1 MSELYTQ
8 VREFFDVYERALAGG
23 DAATISALY
32 ADAFMFGD
40 PRGVQPVKKEDFLR
54 VLPRRAEFFRSA
66 GLLSSNLESV
76 EASPLDA
83 RYVLV
88 KTVWVM
94 RFARGAGEPALSRNS
109 ASYILQTAADSFQI
123 VFQLDHQDLAERAR
137 Q

>member
-54 VLPRRAEFFRSA
+54 VLPRRAEFFRAA

-83 RYVLV
+83 RYVMV
-88 KTVWVM
+88 KTVWLM
-94 RFARGAGEPALSRNS
+94 RF
-109 ASYILQTAADSFQI
+109 
-123 VFQLDHQDLAERAR
+123 
-137 Q
+137 

>member
-1 MSELYTQ
+1 MSELCIQ
-8 VREFFDVYERALAGG
+8 VKEFFDVYERALAGG
-23 DAATISALY
+23 DAATISVLY

-54 VLPRRAEFFRSA
+54 VLPRRAEFFRAA

-94 RFARGAGEPALSRNS
+94 RFARGADEPALSRNS
-109 ASYILQTAADSFQI
+109 ASYILQTAGDSFQI